1 MIYVEAPEYKDY
13 PSVFLAGGITGCP
26 DWQEEVVK
34 FLEPLP
40 IIVYNP
46 RREDFPID
54 DPMAADVQIEWEY
67 RYLNKVDFRLFWF
80 PKETICPIVLYEL
93 GKYANVANRC
103 RADEGT
109 GGNFVVGTHRDY
121 QRRQDV
127 VIQTG
132 LVHPNK
138 EVYYDLANVVF
149 NSVIEMDKRWKILR
163 EEKLHDFMSFDR
175 YVEAFKEA

>member
-132 LVHPNK
+132 LVYPSKNIFR
-138 EVYYDLANVVF
+138 DLANTVYALVLEL
-149 NSVIEMDKRWKILR
+149 NKRWQILH
-163 EEKLHDFMSFDR
+163 EGPLEGYNYFAP
-175 YVEAFKEA
+175 YNEAFPEE